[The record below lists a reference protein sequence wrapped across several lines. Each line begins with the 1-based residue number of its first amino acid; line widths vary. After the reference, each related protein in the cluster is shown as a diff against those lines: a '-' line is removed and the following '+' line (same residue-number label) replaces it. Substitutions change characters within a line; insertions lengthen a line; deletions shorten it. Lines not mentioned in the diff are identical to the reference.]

1 MSDNTKK
8 KKQFRLPHMYLVIA
22 ILMLFVS
29 LLTYVVPPV
38 RIPAET
44 MAPSIPT
51 ASPIPIVHPSAYSAF
66 LHPSIRA
73 LWTVRA

>member
-29 LLTYVVPPV
+29 LLTYVVP
-38 RIPAET
+38 A